1 MTVPF
6 ILQQAVWLYEKELD
20 HVRDQMLRLNRN
32 SHSIKQPDIGK
43 VDLLASTF
51 ILLSNRW
58 IF

>member
-43 VDLLASTF
+43 VGLASTF
-51 ILLSNRW
+51 ILLSNCW